1 MPTLSEV
8 FAALT
13 SWEQSPGGDNP
24 FKLSSRVYPGASAD
38 EIAQA
43 APSASKSEDLRA
55 LWSASREAWLFED
68 AEYGQW
74 GLHLLRPA
82 ESAVRTSAERAQRP
96 DDLRPDDVVLGE
108 FLGDAELLIYAPS
121 ERGGRRYLIALPLD
135 PRGDWFAAGASAVE
149 VLERLLDAN
158 GDKYWERSSK

>member
-13 SWEQSPGGDNP
+13 SWEQPPGGDNP
-24 FKLSSRVYPGASAD
+24 FKLSCRVDPGASAD
-38 EIAQA
+38 EIA
-43 APSASKSEDLRA
+43 SASESEDLRE
-55 LWSASREAWLFED
+55 LWSTSRESWLFED

-82 ESAVRTSAERAQRP
+82 ESAARTSAERAQRS

-108 FLGDAELLIYAPS
+108 FLGDAELLVYAPS
-121 ERGGRRYLIALPLD
+121 EVGGRRYLIALPLD
-135 PRGDWFAAGASAVE
+135 PREDWYAAGASAVE
-149 VLERLLDAN
+149 VLERLRDAN
-158 GDKYWERSSK
+158 GDKYWERSST

>member
-1 MPTLSEV
+1 MPMLSEV

-13 SWEQSPGGDNP
+13 SWEQPPGGGNP
-24 FKLSSRVYPGASAD
+24 FKLSCRVDPGASAD

-43 APSASKSEDLRA
+43 APSASESEDLRA

-68 AEYGQW
+68 TEYGQW

-82 ESAVRTSAERAQRP
+82 ESAVRTSAERARRP
-96 DDLRPDDVVLGE
+96 DDLRPDEVVLGE
-108 FLGDAELLIYAPS
+108 FLGDSELLVHAPS
-121 ERGGRRYLIALPLD
+121 EVGGRRYLVALPME
-135 PRGDWFAAGASAVE
+135 PREDWYAAGGSAAE

-158 GDKYWERSSK
+158 GDKYWEWSST